1 MSLKDKLEIG
11 LKPDAPF
18 RPDNL
23 SEFQRDDEACRG
35 RGATRRLARASSGTS
50 RLRRAGREK
59 TSSYAAASDRAR
71 SNESPPMSV
80 VAAYNRTRCPHG
92 LDTHSA
98 ASSWTPPLDG

>member
-11 LKPDAPF
+11 AKPEAPF

-23 SEFQRDDEACRG
+23 PDFQRDDEACRVAG
-35 RGATRRLARASSGTS
+35 QSGDS
-50 RLRRAGREK
+50 PELRRTPNLMRRSGRDEW
-59 TSSYAAASDRAR
+59 SYAAASDRAA

-92 LDTHSA
+92 LYTHSA